1 MQRRQLL
8 TLATR
13 LALPAVL
20 SAGVP
25 TLVRAQASPLR
36 VILPIPPGGPSDSVA
51 RALLQVVAR
60 TGGRTVV
67 FDNKP
72 GAGGALAARAL
83 MDARPDGHTVLWT
96 LASMTGIPLLQKVPP
111 FQSLAEFSPV
121 GVVGRF
127 TFAMFVPADSP
138 ARSVAEFVVQSRG
151 AAEPPSCG
159 HGTLGELMAAAQFL
173 KASGARAV
181 HVPYKGGAQLMP
193 DLSGGRLQLN
203 FGPVSSGLPLVK
215 AGKLRVLAV
224 LSDTRSPLLPEA
236 PTLAELGIATGALP
250 TWQALMAPAGTPAE
264 LARSL
269 HREVATALR
278 EPEVKAQLERL
289 ALHIDGGAPEALA
302 ALVRSDFEVWRT
314 FVREHQI
321 APE

>member
-8 TLATR
+8 MMAAS
-13 LALPAVL
+13 LALP
-20 SAGVP
+20 P
-25 TLVRAQASPLR
+25 RVRAQAAPLR
-36 VILPIPPGGPSDSVA
+36 VILPVPPGGPSDGAA
-51 RALLQVVAR
+51 RALLQAVGKA
-60 TGGRTVV
+60 TGRAVV

-83 MDARPDGHTVLWT
+83 MDARPDGHTILWT

-127 TFAMFVPADSP
+127 TFAMFVPADAP
-138 ARSVAEFVVQSRG
+138 ARSVAEFVALSRA

-193 DLSGGRLQLN
+193 DLSSGRLQLN
-203 FGPVSSGLPLVK
+203 FGPVSSGLPLVR

-250 TWQALMAPAGTPAE
+250 TWQALMAPAGTPAD
-264 LARSL
+264 LARAL

-278 EPEVKAQLERL
+278 EPEVKGPLERL
-289 ALHIDGGAPEALA
+289 ALQVDGAAPEALA
-302 ALVRSDFEVWRT
+302 ALVRSDFEVWRS